1 MTNGQ
6 FESFLTCA
14 RRLAI
19 AVEGDTDD
27 GTLQDIASIIG
38 DARIVGMGES
48 QHYVGE
54 FSRFRS
60 RLFRHLVRH
69 HGFTTF
75 VFEAGVVEAKSTY
88 DYVLGRHHDRERAH
102 LGIDSTFGLWGGTQ
116 SVVDWMREHNEHC
129 SKGDELRFYGMDGSQ
144 GWSGTHAAVSCVHE
158 YLRKTDPDFAD
169 EISDTLLPLAQSV
182 TLDEVGEV
190 KTEEIFELARCLN
203 RLETRMRIEAAHY
216 IERSCFEAFD
226 WAQRAAII
234 AREISSMLCAVHE
247 KPGESFRLWWNMRD
261 ACMAEQLLWILRREG
276 PSARLLVGAHNI
288 HIQKV
293 FARETG
299 FPLST
304 MGQHL
309 SARLGENQF
318 VVIAGTSDESLIPG
332 DRARED
338 SFQSALAQVGSRSF
352 LLDLRA
358 VDEPAARSWLDREKP
373 DRSAIYYQPLHTG
386 GAWDVVF
393 YTPTIALDDLRLP
406 KSLDRT
412 TCDPDPVVAAGLTG
426 TFVFDGVVDTPVE
439 LTIRNEDGILVTEGL
454 KSDGE
459 LFPIHQSRLFAM
471 APNAFFWTEWSM
483 ELVCDSDED
492 GTISKIGIRYPGEQV
507 KFHGRRKK

>member
-1 MTNGQ
+1 MTK

-27 GTLQDIASIIG
+27 GTLQDITSIVG

-54 FSRFRS
+54 FNRFRS
-60 RLFRHLVRH
+60 RLFRHLVNH

-75 VFEAGVVEAKSTY
+75 VFEAGLVEAKSTY
-88 DYVLGRHHDRERAH
+88 DYVLGFHHDRDRAH
-102 LGIDSTFGLWGGTQ
+102 LGINSTFGLWGGTQ
-116 SVVDWMREHNEHC
+116 SVVDWMREHNERC
-129 SKGDELRFYGMDGSQ
+129 PQSDKLRFYGMDGSQ
-144 GWSGTHAAVSCVHE
+144 GWSGTQTAVSCVHE
-158 YLRKTDPDFAD
+158 YLRNTDPDFAD
-169 EISDTLLPLAQSV
+169 EISDTLLPLARSV
-182 TLDEVGEV
+182 TLDNVTEV
-190 KTEEIFELARCLN
+190 KTEDIVELVRGLD

-216 IERSCFEAFD
+216 IERTCFEAFD
-226 WAQRAAII
+226 WARRAAII
-234 AREISSMLCAVHE
+234 ARQIGSMLCAVHE
-247 KPGESFRLWWNMRD
+247 KPGESSRIWWNMRD

-288 HIQKV
+288 HIQKT

-299 FPLST
+299 TPLST

-309 SARLGENQF
+309 SARLGESQF

-332 DRARED
+332 DRARKG
-338 SFQSALAQVGSRSF
+338 SFQSALALVGSRSF

-358 VDEPAARSWLDREKP
+358 VNEPAARSWLDREKP
-373 DRSAIYYQPLHTG
+373 DRSAIYYQPLRTSS
-386 GAWDVVF
+386 AWDAVF
-393 YTPTIALDDLRLP
+393 HTPTIALDDLRLP

-412 TCDPDPVVAAGLTG
+412 TCDPDPVIAAGMTG
-426 TFVFDGVVDTPVE
+426 TFVFDGVVDIPVE
-439 LTIRNEDGILVTEGL
+439 LTIRDEDGILLTEGP

-483 ELVCDSDED
+483 ELVCNSDED
-492 GTISKIGIRYPGEQV
+492 GTVSTIGIRYPGEPV
-507 KFHGRRKK
+507 KFHGRRKS